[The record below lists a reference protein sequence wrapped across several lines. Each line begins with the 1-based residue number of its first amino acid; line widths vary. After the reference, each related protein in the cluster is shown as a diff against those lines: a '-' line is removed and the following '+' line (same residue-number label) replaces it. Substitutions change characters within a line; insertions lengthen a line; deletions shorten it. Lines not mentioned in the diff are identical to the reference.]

1 MIIIDSLLAA
11 PLRGLMFV
19 LEKIDEA
26 VREEAEAEERTI
38 MADLSA
44 LHRALDSGA
53 ITEAEFDGREQK
65 LLDRLDH
72 LRSDGSKRCR
82 RRLSPVARPAA
93 SARPYRDDLSLAEA
107 LDRILHRGVSLEGNL
122 TIGLADVDLLF
133 LDLRLLLGSV
143 DTIWP
148 DGRPEVPAVR
158 PRTPSPSST
167 SSPPPSASP
176 PAPTRQAESRDVAL
190 GSGGS
195 PPVDASE
202 RQGAAGSSTAQ
213 GLVRL
218 VLTLVK
224 LLHDVLER
232 QAVRRMEAG
241 RLTDAQIDNLGTA
254 LFAQADEI
262 LRLQRQFGF
271 SEKDLSLDLG
281 VPDGAL

>member
-1 MIIIDSLLAA
+1 MQTT
-11 PLRGLMFV
+11 
-19 LEKIDEA
+19 LE
-26 VREEAEAEERTI
+26 
-38 MADLSA
+38 
-44 LHRALDSGA
+44 
-53 ITEAEFDGREQK
+53 
-65 LLDRLDH
+65 
-72 LRSDGSKRCR
+72 
-82 RRLSPVARPAA
+82 PVARPAA
-93 SARPYRDDLSLAEA
+93 SARSYRDDLSLAEA

-122 TIGLADVDLLF
+122 TIGLADVELLY

-148 DGRPEVPAVR
+148 DGRPEVPAVS

-167 SSPPPSASP
+167 SPQPPSAS
-176 PAPTRQAESRDVAL
+176 RQAEPRQAEPRDVAFD
-190 GSGGS
+190 GGGS

-202 RQGAAGSSTAQ
+202 RRGAQGSSTAQ

-224 LLHDVLER
+224 LLHEVLER

-241 RLTDAQIDNLGTA
+241 RLTDAQIDRLGTA

-262 LRLQRQFGF
+262 SRLQRQFGF

-281 VPDGAL
+281 VPDGMS

>member
-1 MIIIDSLLAA
+1 MQ
-11 PLRGLMFV
+11 M
-19 LEKIDEA
+19 
-26 VREEAEAEERTI
+26 
-38 MADLSA
+38 
-44 LHRALDSGA
+44 ALD
-53 ITEAEFDGREQK
+53 
-65 LLDRLDH
+65 
-72 LRSDGSKRCR
+72 
-82 RRLSPVARPAA
+82 PVARPAN

-148 DGRPEVPAVR
+148 DGRSSPPLR
-158 PRTPSPSST
+158 PRTPSPSPE
-167 SSPPPSASP
+167 SSPPSSAPPKISSP
-176 PAPTRQAESRDVAL
+176 ELPFASVVERPPIAEN
-190 GSGGS
+190 
-195 PPVDASE
+195 E
-202 RQGAAGSSTAQ
+202 RQGGNGSSTAQ

-224 LLHDVLER
+224 LLHEVLER

-254 LFAQADEI
+254 LFAQAEEI

-271 SEKDLSLDLG
+271 SEKDLSLHLG
-281 VPDGAL
+281 VPDGAF

>member
-1 MIIIDSLLAA
+1 MQTT
-11 PLRGLMFV
+11 
-19 LEKIDEA
+19 LE
-26 VREEAEAEERTI
+26 
-38 MADLSA
+38 
-44 LHRALDSGA
+44 
-53 ITEAEFDGREQK
+53 
-65 LLDRLDH
+65 
-72 LRSDGSKRCR
+72 
-82 RRLSPVARPAA
+82 PVARPAA
-93 SARPYRDDLSLAEA
+93 SARSYRDDLSLAEA

-122 TIGLADVDLLF
+122 TIGLADVELLY

-148 DGRPEVPAVR
+148 DGRPEVPAVS

-167 SSPPPSASP
+167 SPQPPSASRQDES
-176 PAPTRQAESRDVAL
+176 RQAEPRQAEPRDVAFD
-190 GSGGS
+190 GGGS

-202 RQGAAGSSTAQ
+202 RRGAQGSSTAQ

-224 LLHDVLER
+224 LLHEVLER

-241 RLTDAQIDNLGTA
+241 RLTDAQIDRLGTA

-262 LRLQRQFGF
+262 SRLQRQFGF

-281 VPDGAL
+281 VPDGMS

>member
-1 MIIIDSLLAA
+1 MQTT
-11 PLRGLMFV
+11 
-19 LEKIDEA
+19 LE
-26 VREEAEAEERTI
+26 
-38 MADLSA
+38 
-44 LHRALDSGA
+44 
-53 ITEAEFDGREQK
+53 
-65 LLDRLDH
+65 
-72 LRSDGSKRCR
+72 
-82 RRLSPVARPAA
+82 PVARPAA
-93 SARPYRDDLSLAEA
+93 SARSYRDDLSLAEA

-122 TIGLADVDLLF
+122 TIGLADVELLY

-148 DGRPEVPAVR
+148 DGRPEVPAVS

-167 SSPPPSASP
+167 SPQPPSAS
-176 PAPTRQAESRDVAL
+176 RQAEPRQAEPRQAEPRQAEPRDVAFD
-190 GSGGS
+190 GGGS

-202 RQGAAGSSTAQ
+202 RRGAQGSSTAQ

-224 LLHDVLER
+224 LLHEVLER

-241 RLTDAQIDNLGTA
+241 RLTDAQIDRLGTA

-262 LRLQRQFGF
+262 SRLQRQFGF

-281 VPDGAL
+281 VPDGMS